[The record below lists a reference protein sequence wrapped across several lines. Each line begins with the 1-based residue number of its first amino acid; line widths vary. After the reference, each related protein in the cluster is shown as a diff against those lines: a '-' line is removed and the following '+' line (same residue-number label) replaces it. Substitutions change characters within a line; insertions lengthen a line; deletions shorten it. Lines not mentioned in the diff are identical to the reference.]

1 MLFTAIIEFLKKY
14 ETFMLFSEQDI
25 SFFNYST
32 AVAKDTDS
40 YDFLFFKS
48 QFFGPIRE
56 ICENTIDVP
65 VV

>member
-1 MLFTAIIEFLKKY
+1 MFFKHAL
-14 ETFMLFSEQDI
+14 EQDI